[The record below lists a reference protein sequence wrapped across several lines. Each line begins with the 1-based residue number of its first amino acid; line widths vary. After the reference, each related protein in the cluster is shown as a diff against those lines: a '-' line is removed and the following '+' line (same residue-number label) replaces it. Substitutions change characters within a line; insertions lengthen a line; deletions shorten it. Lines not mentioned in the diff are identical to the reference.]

1 MVSLSNHA
9 PISSRRQ
16 WALVAVVACGA
27 FITALDQTVVV
38 TVLPAVMA
46 DLKVP
51 IIRLESVIWVVTAYL
66 LGYTV
71 AMPLLGRL
79 ADVYGYVRVYWA
91 SLAVFGIGTTLVA
104 LSGESEWL
112 NGVVEPL
119 DQIVVARVIQAIGGG
134 GAVPISLAI
143 AAALTPPQQRGLA
156 LGIVAGAAEAGSMLG
171 PAYGG
176 AVIEVWGWRAIFWLN
191 VPQAAAIAA
200 VLLWVPKQTAFLDSG
215 FRRNDGRNAGMTVG
229 GGNDGGNAGMTV
241 RGGNDGGMGG
251 NDACSNGITQL
262 RMDYLGAT
270 ILTGAV
276 ALLSLAFAHEGLFRL
291 SSWTPYLLLVGFALC
306 VGALVWSQRR
316 AAQPLLSAAL
326 FRAWAFVNAN
336 ACQLLVGVALI
347 IAMATTVI
355 MANTVMNTPQRPVDA
370 TAAAL
375 WLLRMTATIP
385 VFAIVGGWLLRW
397 VDARWMAV
405 VGLALIAAG
414 MFRLSGWPVGIA
426 EPRLT
431 LDMVTAGVGFGLVIA
446 PLMHRAI
453 AAAPSDYRAVAASM
467 VVVSRMLGMTLGM
480 AALSA
485 WGVNEFLTILV
496 ETPSPLMTP
505 GLDAAARAQAL
516 VEYRETL
523 QTASLELFHNFYRA
537 AGVIA
542 LLAIVPAILMR
553 ASAREREGEA
563 HPSTG
568 SG

>member
-1 MVSLSNHA
+1 VA
-9 PISSRRQ
+9 ISSRRQ
-16 WALVAVVACGA
+16 WTLVAVVACGA

-38 TVLPAVMA
+38 TALPAVMA

-79 ADVYGYVRVYWA
+79 ADVHGYVRIYWA

-104 LSGESEWL
+104 MSGESEAL
-112 NGVVEPL
+112 SVFLEPL

-143 AAALTPPQQRGLA
+143 AATLTGPQQRGLA
-156 LGIVAGAAEAGSMLG
+156 LGLVAGAAEAGSMLG

-176 AVIEVWGWRAIFWLN
+176 AVIEIWGWRAIFWLN
-191 VPQAAAIAA
+191 VPQAAIIAA
-200 VLLWVPKQTAFLDSG
+200 ALLWVPRQTATGS
-215 FRRNDGRNAGMTVG
+215 
-229 GGNDGGNAGMTV
+229 
-241 RGGNDGGMGG
+241 
-251 NDACSNGITQL
+251 
-262 RMDYLGAT
+262 RMDYRGAAA
-270 ILTGAV
+270 LTV
-276 ALLSLAFAHEGLFRL
+276 ALVLVSLAFAHEGLFRGT
-291 SSWTPYLLLVGFALC
+291 SWVPYGLLGAFGLC
-306 VGALVWSQRR
+306 AGALAWTQRR
-316 AAQPLLSAAL
+316 AVEPILSGAL
-326 FRAWAFVNAN
+326 FRAWAFVAAN

-355 MANTVMNTPQRPVDA
+355 MANTVMNRPDRPVDA
-370 TAAAL
+370 TTAAL

-385 VFAIVGGWLLRW
+385 VFAILGGWLLRW
-397 VDARWMAV
+397 VDARWVSVA
-405 VGLALIAAG
+405 GLALIAAG
-414 MFRLSGWPVGIA
+414 MFRLSTWPLDIA

-431 LDMVTAGVGFGLVIA
+431 LDMVIAGVGFGLVIA

-453 AAAPSDYRAVAASM
+453 AAAPLEYRAVSAST

-485 WGVNEFLTILV
+485 WGVNEFLAILA
-496 ETPSPLMTP
+496 ETPSPLTMT
-505 GLDAAARAQAL
+505 GLDAAARARAL
-516 VEYRETL
+516 VEYRETINA
-523 QTASLELFHNFYRA
+523 ASLGLFQTFYRV
-537 AGVIA
+537 AGIIA
-542 LLAIVPAILMR
+542 LVAMAPAMLMR
-553 ASAREREGEA
+553 ASEREREEAA

>member
-1 MVSLSNHA
+1 MASPSNHA

-38 TVLPAVMA
+38 TALPAVMA

-79 ADVYGYVRVYWA
+79 ADVHGYVRIYWA
-91 SLAVFGIGTTLVA
+91 SLAVFSIGTTLVA

-112 NGVVEPL
+112 NGLLEPL

-143 AAALTPPQQRGLA
+143 AAGLTTPQQRGLA

-176 AVIEVWGWRAIFWLN
+176 AVIELWGWRAIFWLN
-191 VPQAAAIAA
+191 VPQAAVIAA
-200 VLLWVPKQTAFLDSG
+200 VLLWVPKQAASE
-215 FRRNDGRNAGMTVG
+215 M
-229 GGNDGGNAGMTV
+229 
-241 RGGNDGGMGG
+241 
-251 NDACSNGITQL
+251 
-262 RMDYLGAT
+262 RMDYRGAA
-270 ILTGAV
+270 ILTGALV
-276 ALLSLAFAHEGLFRL
+276 LLSLAFAHEGLFRL
-291 SSWTPYLLLVGFALC
+291 SSWTPYLLLVGFGLC
-306 VGALVWSQRR
+306 VATLVWSQRR
-316 AAQPLLSAAL
+316 TAQPLLSAVL
-326 FRAWAFVNAN
+326 FRAWAFVTAN

-355 MANTVMNTPQRPVDA
+355 MANTVMNRPERPVDA
-370 TAAAL
+370 TTAAL

-414 MFRLSGWPVGIA
+414 MFRLSGWPLDIV

-431 LDMVTAGVGFGLVIA
+431 LDMVVAGVGFGLVIA

-453 AAAPSDYRAVAASM
+453 AAAPSDYRALAASM

-485 WGVNEFLTILV
+485 WGVNEFLAILV
-496 ETPSPLMTP
+496 ETPSPLMMP

-523 QTASLELFHNFYRA
+523 QTASLDLFQSFYRA

-542 LLAIVPAILMR
+542 LVAIVPAILMR
-553 ASAREREGEA
+553 ASAREREEI
-563 HPSTG
+563 SWN
-568 SG
+568 

>member
-1 MVSLSNHA
+1 MVSLSNHT

-16 WALVAVVACGA
+16 WTLVAVVACGA

-79 ADVYGYVRVYWA
+79 ADVYGYVPVYWA

-112 NGVVEPL
+112 NGLLEPL

-143 AAALTPPQQRGLA
+143 AAGLTMPQQRGLA

-176 AVIEVWGWRAIFWLN
+176 AIIELWDWRAIFWLN
-191 VPQAAAIAA
+191 VPQAAVIAA
-200 VLLWVPKQTAFLDSG
+200 ALLWVPKQAASET
-215 FRRNDGRNAGMTVG
+215 
-229 GGNDGGNAGMTV
+229 
-241 RGGNDGGMGG
+241 
-251 NDACSNGITQL
+251 
-262 RMDYLGAT
+262 RMDYRGAI
-270 ILTGAV
+270 ILTGALV
-276 ALLSLAFAHEGLFRL
+276 LLSLAFAHEGLFRL
-291 SSWTPYLLLVGFALC
+291 SSWTPYLLLAGFAAC
-306 VGALVWSQRR
+306 VGALVWWQRR

-326 FRAWAFVNAN
+326 FRAWAFVTAN

-355 MANTVMNTPQRPVDA
+355 MANTVMNRPERPVDA
-370 TAAAL
+370 TTAAL

-385 VFAIVGGWLLRW
+385 VFAIVGGSLLRW
-397 VDARWMAV
+397 MDARWMAV

-414 MFRLSGWPVGIA
+414 MFRLSGWPLDIA

-431 LDMVTAGVGFGLVIA
+431 LDMVVAGVGFGLVIA

-453 AAAPSDYRAVAASM
+453 AAAPSDYRALAASM

-496 ETPSPLMTP
+496 ETPSPLMMP

-523 QTASLELFHNFYRA
+523 QTASLGLFHNFYRA

-542 LLAIVPAILMR
+542 LAAIIPALLMR
-553 ASAREREGEA
+553 ASLREREEI
-563 HPSTG
+563 SWN
-568 SG
+568 